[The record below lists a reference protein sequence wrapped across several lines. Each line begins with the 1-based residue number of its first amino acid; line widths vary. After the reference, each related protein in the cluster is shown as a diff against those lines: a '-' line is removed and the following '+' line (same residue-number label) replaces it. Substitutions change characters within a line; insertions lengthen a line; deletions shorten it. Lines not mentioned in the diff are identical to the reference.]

1 MGRSNIIY
9 WFVQEFNLLKIMKF
23 KSGINVAYN
32 GNMKIP
38 IINGQYVPSCRQKEG
53 GFTLVELFIVLL
65 IIGLLVRIATMN
77 TDFMNRSR
85 VTSATR
91 QMLSDLLATRLDGM
105 VSGPSG
111 IADSM
116 QYMRGGGI
124 RLISTTQYATF
135 RFNDINANY
144 QYDGLPEETNT
155 QTFKLQTG
163 VEIKRVV
170 GGALVSPTNSVNDI
184 IMFDHLGLLRD
195 YQWNSNISSLVLVMQ
210 YSPSPSV
217 ASNCIFVRANRIRE
231 GFWNAATNICTEK

>member
-1 MGRSNIIY
+1 M
-9 WFVQEFNLLKIMKF
+9 KIVKF

-32 GNMKIP
+32 SDNMKIP
-38 IINGQYVPSCRQKEG
+38 INNGQYVLSCREKEG
-53 GFTLVELFIVLL
+53 GFTLVELFVVLL
-65 IIGLLVRIATMN
+65 IIGILATIATMN
-77 TDFMNRSR
+77 TDLKNKSL

-124 RLISTTQYATF
+124 RLVSTTQYATF
-135 RFNDINANY
+135 RFNDCSQNY
-144 QYDGLPEETNT
+144 QYDATGCSGLPEETNT

-163 VEIKRVV
+163 VVEIKRVV

-195 YQWNSNISSLVLVMQ
+195 YQWNSNLSSLVIVVQ

-231 GFWNAATNICTEK
+231 GSWNDYNQNLRRKIRAFP

>member
-1 MGRSNIIY
+1 
-9 WFVQEFNLLKIMKF
+9 
-23 KSGINVAYN
+23 
-32 GNMKIP
+32 MKIP
-38 IINGQYVPSCRQKEG
+38 INNEQYVLSCRQKEG
-53 GFTLVELFIVLL
+53 GFTLIELFIVLL
-65 IIGLLVRIATMN
+65 IIGILVTIATMN
-77 TDFMNRSR
+77 TDVKNKSS
-85 VTSATR
+85 VTSASR
-91 QMLSDLLATRLDGM
+91 QILGDLLATRLDGM

-111 IADSM
+111 IADAM

-124 RLISTTQYATF
+124 RLVSSTQYATF
-135 RFNDINANY
+135 RFNDCNQNY
-144 QYDGLPEETNT
+144 QYDATGCSGLPEETST

-195 YQWNSNISSLVLVMQ
+195 YQWNSNISSLVIVVQ

-231 GFWNAATNICTEK
+231 GSWNATTNNCTEK

>member
-1 MGRSNIIY
+1 
-9 WFVQEFNLLKIMKF
+9 MKF
-23 KSGINVAYN
+23 NSGINVAYN
-32 GNMKIP
+32 DNMKIP
-38 IINGQYVPSCRQKEG
+38 ITNRQYVFSCRQKEG
-53 GFTLVELFIVLL
+53 GFTLTELFIVLG
-65 IIGLLVRIATMN
+65 IIGILITIATMN
-77 TDFMNRSR
+77 TDFVNRSR
-85 VTSATR
+85 VTGATK

-135 RFNDINANY
+135 RFNDCNQNY
-144 QYDGLPEETNT
+144 QYDATGCSGLPEETNT
-155 QTFKLQTG
+155 QTFQLPTS

-195 YQWNSNISSLVLVMQ
+195 YQWNSTLSSMVIVVQ
-210 YSPSPSV
+210 YAPSPSI

-231 GFWNAATNICTEK
+231 GFWNGTTQICTEK

>member
-1 MGRSNIIY
+1 
-9 WFVQEFNLLKIMKF
+9 MKF

-38 IINGQYVPSCRQKEG
+38 INNEQYVFSCRQKES
-53 GFTLVELFIVLL
+53 GFTLIELFIVLL
-65 IIGLLVRIATMN
+65 IIGILVGIATMN
-77 TDFMNRSR
+77 TDFKNRSR

-91 QMLSDLLATRLDGM
+91 QMLSDLLSARLDGM

-111 IADSM
+111 IAGDPM
-116 QYMRGGGI
+116 QNMLGGGI

-135 RFNDINANY
+135 RFNDINPNY

-155 QTFKLQTG
+155 QTFQLQTG

-184 IMFDHLGLLRD
+184 YMFDHLGLLRD
-195 YQWNSNISSLVLVMQ
+195 YQWIYNANGSSSSLVIVVQ
-210 YSPSPSV
+210 YAPSPSV

-231 GFWNAATNICTEK
+231 GSWNATTNNCTEK